1 MNWEERIVSDPN
13 VMVGKP
19 TIKGT
24 RIAVELIFD
33 RLADGWS
40 EADLLESYPR
50 LTHDDI
56 QAAFAYAN
64 ECFKDGLMFM
74 PDSAVK

>member
-1 MNWEERIVSDPN
+1 MNWEDRIVCDPK
-13 VMVGKP
+13 VLVGKP

-33 RLADGWS
+33 RLADGWT

-50 LTHDDI
+50 LTREDI
-56 QAAFAYAN
+56 KAAFAYAN
-64 ECFKDGLMFM
+64 DCFKDGLMFM
-74 PDSAVK
+74 PAQTPK